1 MILNTIIA
9 VIIGYLPGSTPFA
22 YIAGRFRKGV
32 DVRQVGGG
40 NVGALNTMREIGVAV
55 GLAVLI
61 ADIAKGVAAVLIARW
76 LGLSL
81 IWIFVV
87 GFAAVAGHNWP
98 IFLGFKGGKGA
109 ATTMGV
115 LLVLVPREFAIS
127 FAVIVIVIVI
137 TSNFRLGITI
147 GLSLLPL
154 IIWQFGESGMLITY
168 SLLLPLFCSVKPLI
182 GLRRATVGL
191 GSRKGLI
198 FDREYHFWQ
207 TKKKVKQA
215 DAASSYSY

>member
-1 MILNTIIA
+1 MIFNTLIA
-9 VIIGYLPGSTPFA
+9 VIIGYLLGSIPFA
-22 YIAGRFRKGV
+22 YIAGRLKRGV

-40 NVGALNTMREIGVAV
+40 NMGALNIMREIGVGV

-81 IWIFVV
+81 IWVFVV

-98 IFLGFKGGKGA
+98 IFLGFKGGRGA

-115 LLVLVPREFAIS
+115 LLVLVPGEFAIS
-127 FAVIVIVIVI
+127 FAIIVIVIVI

-154 IIWQFGESGMLITY
+154 IVWQFGESGMLITY
-168 SLLLPLFCSVKPLI
+168 SLLLPIFCSVKFLI

-207 TKKKVKQA
+207 TKKKVKK
-215 DAASSYSY
+215 SS